1 MDQSNNTALWTPQN
15 VILHPF
21 TLWWECIHLV
31 EKLIFF
37 KMKFK
42 LHSPVWPQP
51 APIQWWSDLFLD
63 NSKMVSN
70 YYGWLSEWKIY
81 IILLQLLQAQSL
93 KSTIHHLETIW
104 HVLFTW
110 SWQLR
115 LHSQKRR
122 GFFLL
127 LLQRPGKPIRD
138 WKVLWILILGN
149 W

>member
-1 MDQSNNTALWTPQN
+1 M
-15 VILHPF
+15 
-21 TLWWECIHLV
+21 
-31 EKLIFF
+31 
-37 KMKFK
+37 
-42 LHSPVWPQP
+42 HSPVWPQL

-70 YYGWLSEWKIY
+70 YYRWLSEWKIY

-115 LHSQKRR
+115 LHSQQRR
-122 GFFLL
+122 GIFFIAFTKTWKTN
-127 LLQRPGKPIRD
+127 QRPKGVVNSDFRQLVMDENLKIIHP
-138 WKVLWILILGN
+138 WCSWMHYKSPNSGYNL
-149 W
+149 